1 MVGKLRRCS
10 GSASQ
15 AGVVFFI
22 VLGGGGYLMKSA
34 YAGRQA
40 GRQRVADSRRG

>member
-22 VLGGGGYLMKSA
+22 VLGGGYLMKSA

-40 GRQRVADSRRG
+40 GRQAEGGG

>member
-15 AGVVFFI
+15 AGVIFSI
-22 VLGGGGYLMKSA
+22 VLGGYLMKSA

-40 GRQRVADSRRG
+40 GR